1 MKNLVII
8 AVFCLAMCISAFAQS
23 SFPELDKVK
32 KIKLLESTRE
42 EVKKIFDD
50 DDEESDGDD
59 YSTENFHIR
68 IAYSDGDCGEED
80 SDERWNVPE
89 GKVTEINVIIKESDV
104 LKKLKID
111 LSKLERIE
119 RYEKDVDDEEEEED
133 PDDFVYYEKE
143 KGISYGLEDG
153 EIANIKFTPLEKN
166 APALCSNE
174 ELREFGSTKE
184 WFLDRVKSRPS
195 NGGGGR
201 SFANVAELTLSKNEI
216 TAYCIT
222 EDSPKGEVCSEDA
235 EIEIA
240 TKHSSNDVTDVVT
253 YNYTVS
259 GGKIIGTGT
268 NVMWDLTGV
277 KPGKYTITAGVDNGC
292 GVCGTTKTVEVE
304 VKECPDCQQK
314 PK

>member
-1 MKNLVII
+1 MKNLVIV
-8 AVFCLAMCISAFAQS
+8 AVFCLAMCSFAVAQS
-23 SFPELDKVK
+23 PFPELDKVK

-119 RYEKDVDDEEEEED
+119 RYEKDADDEEEEED

-143 KGISYGLEDG
+143 KGISYGLDDG

-184 WFLDRVKSRPS
+184 WFLNRIKSRPS
-195 NGGGGR
+195 NTVGGCG
-201 SFANVAELTLSKNEI
+201 FANVDEVLLSRNEI
-216 TAYCIT
+216 TASCPVGAKESAACT
-222 EDSPKGEVCSEDA
+222 DDA
-235 EIEIA
+235 EIIVEA
-240 TKHSSNDVTDVVT
+240 KGTSSDPTDFLI

-259 GGKIIGTGT
+259 GGKIIGTGDKVT
-268 NVMWDLTGV
+268 WSLSGV
-277 KPGKYTITAGVDNGC
+277 KPGRYTITAGVDAGS
-292 GVCGTTKTVEVE
+292 GARGTTKTETVE
-304 VKECPDCQQK
+304 VKDCPDCQQK
-314 PK
+314 EDK